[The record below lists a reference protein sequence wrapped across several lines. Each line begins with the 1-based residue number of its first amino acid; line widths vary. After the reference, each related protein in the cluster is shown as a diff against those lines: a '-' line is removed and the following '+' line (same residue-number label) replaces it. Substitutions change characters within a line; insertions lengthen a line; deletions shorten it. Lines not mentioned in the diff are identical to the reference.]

1 MALRHHEGEPQLE
14 LLEQLDFS
22 QLDTGLVIK
31 LVSTALLVVIATGFA
46 ARFGAFVGAM
56 IAAIP
61 ISAGPSYLF
70 IAMENDAAFV
80 AQSALT
86 SVAVNPMTVVFL
98 LVCAALVERFGIA
111 VGLIAGMGAW
121 FVGAYTVT
129 QMELSLTQA
138 CVFNVVVIVGAAYL
152 SRPLLGDVAGQAT
165 KRGWI
170 DIPLRVLAVV
180 TVVGSAV
187 IVGRIVGPK
196 ASGVV
201 ALIPVVWI
209 SMAVVIYVRQGGLTC
224 STVLAN
230 GIVPMIGFWLAL
242 TVIHLLV
249 VSHGWEIALGAGLA
263 MSVGWT
269 LGLAAARPYIPMY
282 SNLRSRP

>member
-1 MALRHHEGEPQLE
+1 
-14 LLEQLDFS
+14 
-22 QLDTGLVIK
+22 
-31 LVSTALLVVIATGFA
+31 
-46 ARFGAFVGAM
+46 M

-98 LVCAALVERFGIA
+98 VVCSAVVERFGIVA
-111 VGLIAGMGAW
+111 GLILGMGCW
-121 FVGAYTVT
+121 FAGAFVITR
-129 QMELSLTQA
+129 LGLTLAHA
-138 CVFNVVVIVGAAYL
+138 CALNAAVLIVAIYL
-152 SRPLLGDVAGQAT
+152 SRPLLAEVAGRGA

-170 DIPLRVLAVV
+170 DIPLRVIAVV

-187 IVGRIVGPK
+187 LVGRIIGPK
-196 ASGVV
+196 AAGVV

-209 SMAVVIYVRQGGLTC
+209 SMSVVIYMRQGGAVC
-224 STVLAN
+224 ASVLAN
-230 GIVPMIGFWLAL
+230 GIAPMTGFWLGLTAVHAL
-242 TVIHLLV
+242 A
-249 VSHGWEIALGAGLA
+249 VSHGSTIALLAGLA
-263 MSVGWT
+263 VSVGFT

-282 SNLRSRP
+282 NTKKAVHQ